1 MLDPVRRPVLFAI
14 VTSVLGGLGV
24 IAATSALGKLRN
36 SPLAGARVP
45 IGIFLG
51 TVAFLLLLL
60 VLSSRKWWR
69 TGPQR
74 NVFVVMSAW
83 GQKHWLADLLRAVD
97 QSLDR
102 RGFDLVLKIPD
113 RDYLGAAQ
121 NYRLRQTITKS
132 ARYSAGLVIPADP
145 ENTYEDLA
153 EFCRNASVPVV
164 FADVD
169 PFRNESDYPPNA
181 AFVGYRPEQIGERA
195 ADFVADQLR
204 REGRANPV
212 VLVIAGRGQ
221 TGRQRRFVE
230 VMRDRCPQAEIVL
243 DEEGGFVRRR
253 ARDIARRKLTSL
265 GQQGRSVDMIFCTSD
280 EMALGAVDA
289 VQMFASGGGA
299 AAQVIGVD
307 GTSEVVA
314 LVDSGVSP
322 LCATV
327 VQDHARLAEHAVDLM
342 ERMMRAEPVP
352 VRTFLPVDLYSRD

>member
-1 MLDPVRRPVLFAI
+1 MLDPERRPALFAI

-24 IAATSALGKLRN
+24 TAATSALGKLKN
-36 SPLAGARVP
+36 TPLASTEVP
-45 IGIFLG
+45 TGIFLG
-51 TVAFLLLLL
+51 TVTFLIVLL
-60 VLSSRKWWR
+60 VLSLKNRRRSAV
-69 TGPQR
+69 QR

-83 GQKHWLADLLRAVD
+83 GQKHWLADLLRAID

-121 NYRLRQTITKS
+121 NYRLRQTITKGTG
-132 ARYSAGLVIPADP
+132 YSAGLVIPADP
-145 ENTYEDLA
+145 ETMRGDLED
-153 EFCRNASVPVV
+153 FCRSASVPVV
-164 FADVD
+164 FADVE
-169 PFRNESDYPPNA
+169 PFRNEIDYPPNA
-181 AFVGYRPEQIGERA
+181 AFVGYHAEHIGERA
-195 ADFVADQLR
+195 ADYVADHLR
-204 REGRANPV
+204 RGGRTNPA

-221 TGRQRRFVE
+221 TGRQRRFAE
-230 VMRDRCPQAEIVL
+230 VIRERCPQAEIVL

-253 ARDIARRKLTSL
+253 ARDIARRALTSFD
-265 GQQGRSVDMIFCTSD
+265 QQGKSIEVIFCTSD

-289 VQMFASGGGA
+289 VQMFSSGGRR

-314 LVDSGVSP
+314 LIDSDVSP

-327 VQDHARLAEHAVDLM
+327 VQDHVRLAEHAVDLI
-342 ERMMRAEPVP
+342 ERMTRAEPVP